1 MKKPVAASELPD
13 VLFADDLAA
22 LLGTSV
28 RTIQKRMK
36 SRSWPYT
43 PLPRID
49 RRPRWSKTH
58 VLAVIEGQARPS
70 YRKPA

>member
-1 MKKPVAASELPD
+1 MSSPMHESQLPAVLEAAH
-13 VLFADDLAA
+13 LAQ

-49 RRPRWSKTH
+49 RKPRWSRDH
-58 VLAVIEGQARPS
+58 VLAVIAGRVLPK
-70 YRKPA
+70 R

>member
-1 MKKPVAASELPD
+1 MSSSPLHESQLPPVLETSH
-13 VLFADDLAA
+13 LAQ

-36 SRSWPYT
+36 SRTWLFT

-49 RRPRWSKTH
+49 RKPRWSRDQC
-58 VLAVIEGQARPS
+58 LAIIAGQAL
-70 YRKPA
+70 RKR